1 MYSKI
6 VFIFS
11 LIAFASCYKINSV
24 DDLRAVSVTN
34 NPNIIP
40 ESAKAIPAANLMAK

>member
-6 VFIFS
+6 VCVFC
-11 LIAFASCYKINSV
+11 LIAFASCYQINST

-34 NPNIIP
+34 NPNIVP
-40 ESAKAIPAANLMAK
+40 ESAKIIPAANLMAK